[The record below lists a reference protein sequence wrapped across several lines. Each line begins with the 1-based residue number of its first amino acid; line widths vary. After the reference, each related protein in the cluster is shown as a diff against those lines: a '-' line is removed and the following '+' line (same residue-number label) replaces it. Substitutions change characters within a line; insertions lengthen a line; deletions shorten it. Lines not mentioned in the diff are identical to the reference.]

1 MFVKLKE
8 DLEMSNNHFGYSS
21 SGGIAKA
28 GTVFQVLSVPRPEKK
43 KYKLQPV
50 GVKFPYYLY
59 LRENDFLRLFE
70 KVNTGVYSS
79 LVEEGSLENF

>member
-1 MFVKLKE
+1 MFVRLKE
-8 DLEMSNNHFGYSS
+8 DLEMSNNHFGCFS
-21 SGGIAKA
+21 SGGTAKA
-28 GTVFQVLSVPRPEKK
+28 GTIFQVLSVPHPEKK

-79 LVEEGSLENF
+79 G

>member
-8 DLEMSNNHFGYSS
+8 DLEMNNNHFGYSS
-21 SGGIAKA
+21 SGGIAKE
-28 GTVFQVLSVPRPEKK
+28 GTIFQVLSVPRPEKK

-50 GVKFPYYLY
+50 EVKFPYYLY

-70 KVNTGVYSS
+70 KVNYGE
-79 LVEEGSLENF
+79 LPKLAEGGSLENF